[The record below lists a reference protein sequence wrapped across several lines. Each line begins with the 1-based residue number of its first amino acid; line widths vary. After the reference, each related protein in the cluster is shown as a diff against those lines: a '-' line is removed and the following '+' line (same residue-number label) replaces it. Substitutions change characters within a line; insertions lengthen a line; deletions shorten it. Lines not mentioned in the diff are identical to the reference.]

1 MIPKEQNAHSQEG
14 KGRMTLGPS
23 FVFLA
28 VDFADSLAGTTDCSA
43 EDSAFL
49 AVAADIPFLAAV
61 DWCLFAQPD

>member
-1 MIPKEQNAHSQEG
+1 
-14 KGRMTLGPS
+14 MTLGPS